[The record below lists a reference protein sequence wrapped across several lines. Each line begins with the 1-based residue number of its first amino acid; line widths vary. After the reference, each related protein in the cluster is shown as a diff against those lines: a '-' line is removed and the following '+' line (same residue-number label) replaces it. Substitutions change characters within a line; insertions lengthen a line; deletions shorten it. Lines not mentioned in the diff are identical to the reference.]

1 MSEPYVGE
9 ILMFGGSFAPQG
21 WAFCDGNTLPISQ
34 NDVLFNLIGTTYGG
48 DGEQT
53 FKLPDLQSRVPIHMG
68 KNSSG
73 SSYTVGE
80 TGGVE
85 SVTLTID
92 QMAAHSHTP
101 MAVATA
107 TKQQESPSGA
117 LWANDPSNAFSN
129 YYNVNSG
136 TPALSPMASGA
147 ILSTGGS
154 LPHNNIQPYLAI
166 NFCIALFGLYPQPT

>member
-9 ILMFGGSFAPQG
+9 ILMFGGNFAPIG
-21 WAFCDGNTLPISQ
+21 WAFCDGNELPISQ

-53 FKLPDLQSRVPIHMG
+53 FKLPDLQGRVPIHMG

-73 SSYTVGE
+73 SNYTLAE

-85 SVTLTID
+85 SVTLSIS
-92 QMAAHSHTP
+92 QMAAHSHAP
-101 MAVATA
+101 MAVAGGTN
-107 TKQQESPSGA
+107 QQESPSGA
-117 LWANDPSNAFSN
+117 LWSNDPSNAIST
-129 YYNVNSG
+129 YHEMSG
-136 TPALSPMASGA
+136 GASLNPMTSLA
-147 ILSTGGS
+147 IQTTGGS
-154 LPHNNIQPYLAI
+154 QPHDNIQPYLAV